1 MLTEIPMASYTI
13 RRLLE
18 ILFNLLMVSFLTFWI
33 MWNTPGGPFDETNQ
47 PLSKEAKANIR
58 AKYDLDKPFYVVWFN
73 YVKNAAQGDFGVSY
87 QFPTQKI
94 TSLFQRYWINSL
106 ILGGLS
112 VLWSFP
118 VGAVLGVVAALKRNS
133 WIDRTITTVSL
144 VGVTMPLIALIFVLV
159 LIFVIQLKWLPWGTG
174 RDLMQQEWNF
184 LVLPVFLFGFPTVGS
199 LARYVRSGMLDVM
212 GQEYIR
218 TAKAKGLTYAKVV
231 MKHAMRNMMIPII
244 TLFGPTLANAFTGS
258 ALVEIFFLIPG
269 IGNFFLSS
277 VFRRD
282 YPLLM
287 AVVLI
292 GSAILSVTYLISD
305 LSYTLIDPRV
315 RVGGGRK

>member
-1 MLTEIPMASYTI
+1 MASYTI

-18 ILFNLLMVSFLTFWI
+18 ILVNLLLVSLLSFWI
-33 MWNTPGGPFDETNQ
+33 MWQTPGGPFDETNQ

-58 AKYDLDKPFYVVWFN
+58 AKYGLDKPFYVIWWN
-73 YVKNAAQGDFGVSY
+73 YVKNAVQGDFGISY
-87 QFPTQKI
+87 QFPTQSI
-94 TSLFQRYWINSL
+94 TTLFQRYWVNSL

-118 VGAVLGVVAALKRNS
+118 VGAIVGVIAALKRNS

-144 VGVTMPLIALIFVLV
+144 VGVTMPQIALIFVAI
-159 LIFVIQLKWLPWGTG
+159 LIFSVQLKWLPWGSG
-174 RDLMQQEWNF
+174 RDLLQQKWQF
-184 LVLPVFLFGFPTVGS
+184 LVMPVFLFGFPTVGS

-218 TAKAKGLTYAKVV
+218 TARAKGLVYSKVV
-231 MKHAMRNMMIPII
+231 MKHAMRNMMIPIV

-258 ALVEIFFLIPG
+258 ALIEIAFVIPG
-269 IGNFFLSS
+269 IGKFFLDS
-277 VFRRD
+277 VFSRD

-287 AVVLI
+287 AVTLV
-292 GSAILSVTYLISD
+292 GSAILSVTYLLSD
-305 LSYTLIDPRV
+305 LSYSLIDPRV
-315 RVGGGRK
+315 RAGGGRK

>member
-1 MLTEIPMASYTI
+1 MASYTI

-18 ILFNLLMVSFLTFWI
+18 ILVNLLLVSLVSFWI
-33 MWNTPGGPFDETNQ
+33 MWQTPGGPFDETNQ

-58 AKYDLDKPFYVVWFN
+58 AKYGLDKPFYVIWWN
-73 YVKNAAQGDFGVSY
+73 YVKNAAQGDFGISY
-87 QFPTQKI
+87 QFPTQSI
-94 TSLFQRYWINSL
+94 TKLFQRYWVNSL

-118 VGAVLGVVAALKRNS
+118 VGAIVGVIAALKRNS

-144 VGVTMPLIALIFVLV
+144 VGVTMPQIALIFVAI
-159 LIFVIQLKWLPWGTG
+159 LIFAVQLKWLPWGSG
-174 RDLMQQEWNF
+174 RDLLQQKWTF
-184 LVLPVFLFGFPTVGS
+184 LIMPVFLFGFPTVGS

-218 TAKAKGLTYAKVV
+218 TARAKGLVYGKVV
-231 MKHAMRNMMIPII
+231 MKHAMRNMMIPIV

-258 ALVEIFFLIPG
+258 ALIEIAFVIPG
-269 IGNFFLSS
+269 IGKFFLDS
-277 VFRRD
+277 VFSRD

-287 AVVLI
+287 AVTLV
-292 GSAILSVTYLISD
+292 GSAILSVTYLLSD

-315 RVGGGRK
+315 RAGGGRK